1 MIPAQLT
8 LIDWYGLVR
17 TVTSPRRS
25 AIKLQV
31 LGCISGRSRGGSKCK
46 ER

>member
-8 LIDWYGLVR
+8 LINWYGLLR

-31 LGCISGRSRGGSKCK
+31 LGCISGRSPGWFKM
-46 ER
+46 